1 MRMDRYEEELNNND
15 LKQTRTN
22 KNQELYTDVYLN
34 NIYVS
39 VDNLKEVMEENEE
52 DYSQNIKLKKEN
64 KIVNYNYEDK
74 NYDIVSIIDEAI
86 KNKKDDNLKRSID
99 ANIFESNK
107 EINSLIESIEENN
120 NKKEEEQELL
130 ADLLPND
137 ENTEVISLSKPIDPE
152 DVGNIKEEDNLNLD
166 IKDEFNDKD
175 LEIDDSF
182 LEKKSFVK
190 VIIMILSII
199 LVLGVILGILIYKD
213 II

>member
-34 NIYVS
+34 NVYVS